1 MNNQTKSNAP
11 AKKKRG
17 MGYIALFITAAIF
30 IIIIG
35 LGTTVGFVTASVS
48 TVPEKLGD
56 IRPDIS
62 TQFFDANG
70 DVLTTTFSEQN
81 RLPVKLSKVPK
92 NLQDAF
98 ISVEDVRFY
107 EHFGIDIKGIFRAV
121 WTNLINSGYSE
132 GGSTITQ
139 QLAKNAFLSQERT
152 LKRKIQEAVIAVKL
166 ERQYTKQEILEMYL
180 NQIYFGQGAYG
191 VETAALTYFGKHVED
206 LNLAECAVLAGI
218 PKSPNYY
225 SPMNNFKASKSRQA
239 VVLDQMEKY
248 RFITA
253 AQASAAKSQKLDIK
267 TEAVATKDSIS
278 YFVDYVS
285 QIVVEKFGAEA
296 LYRGGLKVYTTI
308 DSDIQKAAEASLA
321 LLPVYSKDTKGLE
334 QPQIAIVAV
343 DTNNGHIKA
352 MIGGRGNDQFNRAVL
367 AERQPGS
374 AFKPFVYL
382 AGMESGMTPSTVVD
396 DKRTAF
402 SADWSPNNYDH
413 TFHGRVTLQTAF
425 KYSYNIPAV
434 LVAQQATPE
443 KVLYYTK
450 QMGISTIVDTGRVND
465 HNLAMSLGGLS
476 KGVTPLELATAF
488 AVFANNGNY
497 NKNVAITKIV
507 DRNGKT
513 IYEDKAQPV
522 QVASEKSIFYVNRMM
537 QDVIESGTGRG
548 ANIGRPAGGKTGT
561 TDTYKDAWFVGFTP
575 YLSAAVW
582 LGQDDG
588 TNLPG
593 ITGGDLPA
601 RIWQKFMTGTA
612 DKYPADTFKNPG
624 GYSMPTSGGL
634 IKNDNDTGDK
644 AVENKNDKKP
654 ANTSKPTTANTTT
667 KTPTRPTLPLEDRP
681 APVETVKNTEPV
693 APATP
698 APPVEAPK
706 PKQPAAPPT
715 ERPKAPAPK

>member
-1 MNNQTKSNAP
+1 MNTQSKPNVKT
-11 AKKKRG
+11 KKKRG
-17 MGYIALFITAAIF
+17 MGYIALFITVSIF
-30 IIIIG
+30 VIIIG

-48 TVPEKLGD
+48 TVPEKLGE

-81 RLPVKLSKVPK
+81 RLPVKLNKIPK

-98 ISVEDVRFY
+98 IAVEDVRFY

-121 WTNLINSGYSE
+121 WTNLVNSGYSE

-139 QLAKNAFLSQERT
+139 QLAKNAFLSQDRT

-191 VETAALTYFGKHVED
+191 VETAALTYFDKHVEE

-225 SPMNNFKASKSRQA
+225 SPMNNPKASKARQET
-239 VVLDQMEKY
+239 VLDQMEKY
-248 RFITA
+248 RFISTS
-253 AQASAAKSQKLDIK
+253 QAVAAKSQKLAIK
-267 TEAVATKDSIS
+267 AEKTAAKDSTS

-308 DSDIQKAAEASLA
+308 DPDIQNAAEESLA
-321 LLPVYSKDTKGLE
+321 LLPIYRKDSNGLE
-334 QPQIAIVAV
+334 QPQVAIVAV
-343 DTNNGHIKA
+343 DTHSGHIKA
-352 MIGGRGNDQFNRAVL
+352 MVGGRGNDQFNRAVL

-382 AGMESGMTPSTVVD
+382 AGMESGMTPSTIVD
-396 DKRTAF
+396 DKKIAF
-402 SADWSPNNYDH
+402 SSDWTPNNYDH
-413 TFHGRVTLQTAF
+413 SFHGRVTLQTAF

-443 KVLYYTK
+443 KILYYAK
-450 QMGISTIVDTGRVND
+450 QMGISTIVDSGRVND

-476 KGVTPLELATAF
+476 KGVTPLEMATAI
-488 AVFANNGNY
+488 AVFANNGVY
-497 NKNVAITKIV
+497 NKSVAITKIV

-513 IYEDKAQPV
+513 IYEEKANPV

-575 YLSAAVW
+575 YLSAVVW

-601 RIWQKFMTGTA
+601 SIWQKFMVGTGS
-612 DKYPADTFKNPG
+612 KYPADGFKNPG
-624 GYSMPTSGGL
+624 GYSMSTIGGE
-634 IKNDNDTGDK
+634 IKSTDDTKDKQEADK
-644 AVENKNDKKP
+644 AKNTKDTKD
-654 ANTSKPTTANTTT
+654 TSKSTTSNV
-667 KTPTRPTLPLEDRP
+667 KTPVRPTLPLEDRP
-681 APVETVKNTEPV
+681 TPAEKVKNPQPV
-693 APATP
+693 TPP
-698 APPVEAPK
+698 APPGETSQPK
-706 PKQPAAPPT
+706 PSAVPSPI